1 MQKSILNN
9 FLIYMLREKKNS
21 DSKKILEGIMSF
33 TTKKSMIICPKQLY
47 YIWLQIS

>member
-33 TTKKSMIICPKQLY
+33 LQPKNQ
-47 YIWLQIS
+47 